1 MSGKIRRLGDA
12 EWEIM
17 QVIWGTGGPVRASEI
32 QEKLKDRR
40 PWPLSTLMTS
50 LGRMADKGFL
60 SCEKEGRNNWYRP
73 LISEAE
79 YKAEESRSFL
89 SRLYGNS
96 LTGLVSAMYAGKAV
110 GKEELEEL
118 RRLLDELTEKE

>member
-17 QVIWGTGGPVRASEI
+17 QVVWGTERPVRASEI
-32 QEKLKDRR
+32 QEQLKDRR

-50 LGRMADKGFL
+50 LGRLADKGFL
-60 SCEKEGRNNWYRP
+60 VCETEGRGNWYRP

-79 YKAEESRSFL
+79 YKAAESRSFL
-89 SRLYGNS
+89 GRLYGNS
-96 LTGLVSAMYAGKAV
+96 LTSLVAAMYDGKAV
-110 GKEELEEL
+110 EKEELEEL